1 MNTIIT
7 IIVRILNTIS
17 KGIWK
22 LKLFFLSFIPPD
34 ELTVIDDKPLNV
46 RYRLFNVDETAYF
59 GPTPFKEIDNKL
71 DYKLLIETN
80 NIKPINRRKPCNID
94 PKTIC
99 PNCNAP
105 HDFLYENS
113 KGSQLE
119 CKVCKFLFWPSA
131 YSTKNDD
138 GNPKCPHCF
147 NKLTLFHKRDDFN
160 VFKCFNYNCSFYLD
174 NINSMNRE
182 DKRRFKRN
190 PSLFKVHYIYRAFNI
205 KPPDITDDFREFVK
219 SPIDL
224 NKAYNSWHVIG
235 LCLTYHVNYGM
246 SYRATSSIMADIHNV
261 YLTHQTVF
269 NYCKAVSTIVHPVLE
284 YYPYDLSSEL
294 AGDETYLKIMG
305 QQHYT
310 FFIFDTIKKIIT
322 SYRCFEKRD
331 SLSAIKAVYQSL
343 AKYDELPENLKMYT
357 DGNPIYP
364 LAQQYWAENGYL
376 FDLIQIVGL
385 KNLDPVSKQ
394 YRSYKQ
400 IIERLNRTLKFYYKP
415 TNGLG
420 TIENANAYMILFS
433 VCFNFLRPHQALNY
447 KVPQYDAD
455 IQAMPNMPAKWLALI
470 ELGYKYTSLYH

>member
-22 LKLFFLSFIPPD
+22 LKLFFLSLIPPD
-34 ELTVIDDKPLNV
+34 EINAAQDKPLDV
-46 RYRLFNVDETAYF
+46 RYRQFKVDDDPFY
-59 GPTPFKEIDNKL
+59 GPAPFKEVSDKL
-71 DYKLLIETN
+71 DYQKIIKEN
-80 NIKPINRRKPCNID
+80 NIKPIKRRKPCNID
-94 PKTIC
+94 PKAFC
-99 PNCNAP
+99 PNCRAP

-113 KGSQLE
+113 KGTQLQ
-119 CKVCKFLFWPSA
+119 CKVCQFLFWPSA
-131 YSTKNDD
+131 YSEKQDVSLR
-138 GNPKCPHCF
+138 CPHC
-147 NKLTLFHKRDDFN
+147 KYQLAIYHKRKDFN
-160 VFKCFNYNCSFYLD
+160 VFRCINMDCSFYLN

-182 DKRRFKRN
+182 DKRRFKKN

-235 LCLTYHVNYGM
+235 LILTYRVNYGM
-246 SYRATSSIMADIHNV
+246 SYRQTSAIMADIHNV

-269 NYCKAVSTIVHPVLE
+269 NYCKSVSTIVHPVLE
-284 YYPYDLSSEL
+284 YYPYELSSEL

-305 QQHYT
+305 KQHYT

-322 SYRCFEKRD
+322 SYRCFKNRD

-343 AKYDELPENLKMYT
+343 AKYDEIPEDLKMYT

-364 LAQQYWAENGYL
+364 LAQQYWAEHGYL
-376 FDLIQIVGL
+376 FDLIQIIGL

-400 IIERLNRTLKFYYKP
+400 IIERLNRTLKYYYRP

-420 TIENANAYMILFS
+420 SIENANSYMILFS

-447 KVPQYDAD
+447 KVPQYDES
-455 IQAMPNMPAKWLALI
+455 IQSMPNMPAKWLALI